1 MYIEGLMAM
10 DCDLPDTQPIGGEE
24 GQEDRF
30 VNIFFLSGRN
40 IYSACHWGHAR
51 F

>member
-24 GQEDRF
+24 GQDSGQEDRF
-30 VNIFFLSGRN
+30 VNIFLLSGCN
-40 IYSACHWGHAR
+40 IYSEMS
-51 F
+51 